1 MYIFTSSELH
11 NIYSVRT
18 DMVIN
23 VYSQNDVYDISDGYA
38 AYDAYDTTEVGHGDL
53 VQTGWYGVYSFN
65 IRMDIIVTYLL
76 YKYK

>member
-38 AYDAYDTTEVGHGDL
+38 AFDAYGTIEVGLGNL
-53 VQTGWYGVYSFN
+53 VQTRWILLLHIDYIYS
-65 IRMDIIVTYLL
+65 
-76 YKYK
+76 